1 MHIIGAGAGLPPG
14 GADAVGAKA
23 FNLARMADA
32 GLPVPPAFVLPTS
45 WCRALRDGIADEAAV
60 ADVLVAGM
68 QRLEATTGLGFGSAR
83 RPLLVSVR
91 SGGAV
96 SMPGMLETVL
106 DVGLNAAGVEGL
118 LRLTGNPR
126 LAWDS
131 FRRLVQGYA
140 EVVQGL
146 PGAPFDEL
154 VTAALAETEA

>member
-1 MHIIGAGAGLPPG
+1 M
-14 GADAVGAKA
+14 
-23 FNLARMADA
+23 R
-32 GLPVPPAFVLPTS
+32 
-45 WCRALRDGIADEAAV
+45 
-60 ADVLVAGM
+60 
-68 QRLEATTGLGFGSAR
+68 RLEAATQLGFGSAR

-106 DVGLNAAGVEGL
+106 DVGLNTTGVEGL

-146 PGAPFDEL
+146 PAAPFNEL
-154 VTAALAETEA
+154 VSAALAGSEADSERDLDHRALRSSPSPCWRGTAPSPASPSPPTRGRNCWRRRWPCSAHGTRPRRSPTGA